1 MNNDLNN
8 VIEAHKKLLDSLNS
22 TLNLSEKFKDNINK
36 SIYNL
41 LKEKTLSVLKNIDV
55 SALSGKGFRIKLLQE
70 NGYNDAAS
78 LYNAS
83 LNELANIK
91 GISAEGARNIN
102 MAVTNLFDETMNNQT
117 ISIRSDGD
125 NVDVLN
131 LLKNIYIYLYTK
143 DIISE
148 CNDVYNRNKD
158 DIDDALAS
166 IKKTNGFFGLFQSA
180 SVKQDSENAKNNLIN
195 SYNSG
200 FYKVALDK
208 LNTLKAICDVD
219 DSSVY
224 SDYNKNSI
232 KYINVINEI
241 NPNALEK
248 ENGNYDLPKELAI
261 EVDKQSYYKD
271 QLKCTLRKYQEYGV
285 KFILHQKRVLLGDE
299 MGLGKTIQAIGVMAS
314 LLECDQNH
322 FLVICPASVLVNWCK
337 EIKEKSTLNT
347 YGLHGDSK
355 KEDFQK
361 WLDNGGVA
369 VCTYEGSGDFTFPEN
384 FKLPLLIVD
393 EAHYIKNKNTL
404 RSKNVSKLCNI
415 SNRILFMTGT
425 ALENNLSEMISLL
438 YMLRPDIAA
447 RVERLSIIGTTD
459 KFKQLVAPV
468 YFRRKREDVLGELP
482 EKIESKQWC
491 TLLDDEKLAYHKALL
506 SHNYALIRRVSFNI
520 DDMSKS
526 SKAIRLKEIVEM
538 AKEDNRKVI
547 VFSFF
552 LDTISKVS
560 KLFESQSMEPITGS
574 LSPEERQS
582 IIDKFN
588 DAPSGTILPA
598 QIQSGGTGLNI
609 QTASVVVI
617 CEPQFKP
624 SIENQAISRCYRMGQ
639 SRSVLVYRLLCEH
652 TIDEK
657 IVDVLKQ
664 KQKIFDEYA
673 DKSESGEESI
683 NLNDKNFNDL
693 IEEEIKNIKIE

>member
-180 SVKQDSENAKNNLIN
+180 SVKQDSENAKNDLIN

-361 WLDNGGVA
+361 WLDNGV
-369 VCTYEGSGDFTFPEN
+369 
-384 FKLPLLIVD
+384 
-393 EAHYIKNKNTL
+393 
-404 RSKNVSKLCNI
+404 
-415 SNRILFMTGT
+415 
-425 ALENNLSEMISLL
+425 
-438 YMLRPDIAA
+438 
-447 RVERLSIIGTTD
+447 
-459 KFKQLVAPV
+459 
-468 YFRRKREDVLGELP
+468 
-482 EKIESKQWC
+482 
-491 TLLDDEKLAYHKALL
+491 
-506 SHNYALIRRVSFNI
+506 
-520 DDMSKS
+520 
-526 SKAIRLKEIVEM
+526 
-538 AKEDNRKVI
+538 
-547 VFSFF
+547 
-552 LDTISKVS
+552 
-560 KLFESQSMEPITGS
+560 
-574 LSPEERQS
+574 
-582 IIDKFN
+582 
-588 DAPSGTILPA
+588 
-598 QIQSGGTGLNI
+598 
-609 QTASVVVI
+609 
-617 CEPQFKP
+617 
-624 SIENQAISRCYRMGQ
+624 
-639 SRSVLVYRLLCEH
+639 
-652 TIDEK
+652 
-657 IVDVLKQ
+657 
-664 KQKIFDEYA
+664 
-673 DKSESGEESI
+673 
-683 NLNDKNFNDL
+683 
-693 IEEEIKNIKIE
+693 